1 MPERIYKLQP
11 DRTIHLRGFDGLG
24 AAAAIHS
31 ATPTSFKVS
40 GVFRDPADFAVLVL
54 YDADN
59 FFEHPRLKYLPD
71 TNFSGLTLTFDVH
84 YSGLMPL
91 DSPKFPT
98 IDWPYLDVIRTDGT
112 STRIRLFDHAQLV
125 GGAYTT
131 AGGSFVI
138 EDNGLEPYDRITL
151 WYLNF
156 AFDYIV
162 PATAPLPSAADVAA
176 TLAAQ
181 INSVDW
187 EAFGVAI
194 GLKAQASGNLLQITA
209 DRPGVDGNMI
219 TVYAVSKNHRLRTDQ
234 TRLKLQGGSSDAVW
248 RITLN
253 FDALGIPQIRQMWLT
268 FAPALAD
275 GAPFTDTEWEATFT
289 NWTVTGPE
297 SVRALQVAGP
307 GSIRIEEN
315 DSWCSYTGQWAVEEG
330 FYSGGFARR
339 ASAPSDTVTVYYFCP
354 AVHDLYVGTS
364 LYTDRGVAGIRLDGD
379 AETDLDCYLNTEP
392 AVNTRR
398 LVRSA
403 VPAGEHTVTI
413 RLKSGR
419 YFYFDFLEAVVPTD
433 VPDPPFPV
441 TNISPALD
449 YSTDHTYKLPPARLL
464 WNFDQ
469 LGFHGPMNE
478 YIGVFWWNQ
487 RRRVGA
493 LIPSVQVTFSG
504 QFQPG
509 DQIFLEIGGQFVG
522 KTVFPNEPNSVLA
535 AHFEYFINATF
546 VGVWASAS
554 GDVLTITAR
563 SPQAAYSFSF
573 NAWAENISGSTGS
586 VAFSGSLQGGQPGQW
601 VVDPAQ
607 TPPLNRA
614 ARDWH
619 ADFYRQCQSR
629 GREIVTAVSME
640 LVNPPAEF
648 AARVPDGAPVETSIG
663 FGNLVSTHCAFNAA
677 VLSYQKEVFRS
688 LADLMQAAGLAPN
701 LQFGEFCW
709 WYFSNH
715 STQNPSG
722 GMAYYDADTQAAALA
737 ALGRPLHVF
746 ISPDDDPG
754 INAGQDAG
762 FLRDRLR
769 DHVAAI
775 VSHVRALHPGAAF
788 EVLFPYDVN
797 HPRPAG
803 VHRLGGKLNRF
814 VNLPAEWEDKGL
826 SGLDRFKLE
835 ALDFGAWSRDLD
847 LVRAALAFALRQLRW
862 PKDSLRH
869 LVPVFRPA
877 SAWERE
883 ALMALGE
890 GFPAVNLWA
899 FDHLSIYGLALRPAI
914 GIGSAK
920 RFG

>member
-11 DRTIHLRGFDGLG
+11 DRTIHLRGFDALG

-31 ATPTSFKVS
+31 ATPTGFKVS

-98 IDWPYLDVIRTDGT
+98 IDWPYLDVIRPDGT
-112 STRIRLFDHAQLV
+112 SARIRLFDHAQLV
-125 GGAYTT
+125 GGTYT
-131 AGGSFVI
+131 AAAGSFVI
-138 EDNGLEPYDRITL
+138 EDNGLQPYDRITL

-162 PATAPLPSAADVAA
+162 PDAQPLPTASDVAA

-194 GLKAQASGNLLQITA
+194 GLQAQATGNVLRIKA
-209 DRPGVDGNMI
+209 ERPGADGNMI
-219 TVYAVSKNHRLRTDQ
+219 TIYAVSKNDRLRTDQ
-234 TRLKLQGGSSDAVW
+234 ARIKLQGGSSDAVW
-248 RITLN
+248 RITLD

-268 FAPALAD
+268 FAPPLAD
-275 GAPFTDTEWEATFT
+275 GAPFTDTEWEAVFT
-289 NWTVTGPE
+289 NWTVAGPE

-307 GSIRIEEN
+307 ESLRIEEN

-339 ASAPSDTVTVYYFCP
+339 ASAVGDAVTVHYYCP

-379 AETDLDCYLNTEP
+379 AETDLDCHLNTEP

-403 VPAGEHTVTI
+403 VPPGEHTVTI
-413 RLKSGR
+413 RLKSGP
-419 YFYFDFLEAVVPTD
+419 YFYFDFLEAAVPAD
-433 VPDPPFPV
+433 VPDPPPAV
-441 TNISPALD
+441 ANLSPALD

-464 WNFDQ
+464 WNFDK

-493 LIPSVQVTFSG
+493 FIPSVQVTFSG

-509 DQIFLEIGGQFVG
+509 DQIFLEIGGQVIG

-535 AHFEYFINATF
+535 SHFEYFINATF

-554 GDVLTITAR
+554 GDVLTVAAR
-563 SPQAAYSFSF
+563 SPQPAYSFSF
-573 NAWAENISGSTGS
+573 NAWTENPSGSTGT
-586 VAFSGSLQGGQPGQW
+586 VAVAGSLQGGQPGQW
-601 VVDPAQ
+601 VIDPAQ
-607 TPPLNRA
+607 APTLNRA

-619 ADFYRQCQSR
+619 ADFYRECQNR
-629 GREIVTAVSME
+629 GREVVTAVSME

-648 AARVPDGAPVETSIG
+648 AARFPDGTPVETSVG

-677 VLSYQKEVFRS
+677 MLSYQQGVFTS
-688 LADLMQAAGLAPN
+688 LADLMQAAGLSPN

-709 WYFSNH
+709 WYFSNF
-715 STQNPSG
+715 SPQNPGG
-722 GMAYYDADTQAAALA
+722 GMAYYDADTQSAALA

-746 ISPDDDPG
+746 TSPDDDPG
-754 INAGQDAG
+754 INGGADAG

-775 VSHVRALHPGAAF
+775 VSYVRAFHPGAAF

-803 VHRLGGKLNRF
+803 MHQLGGRLNRF
-814 VNLPAEWEDKGL
+814 VNLPAEWEDKTT

-847 LVRAALAFALRQLRW
+847 LVRAALAFALHQLNW
-862 PKDSLRH
+862 PRDLLRH

>member
-71 TNFSGLTLTFDVH
+71 TNFSGLTLSFDVH
-84 YSGLMPL
+84 YTGLMPL
-91 DSPKFPT
+91 DSPKYPT
-98 IDWPYLDVIRTDGT
+98 IDWPYLDVIRPDG
-112 STRIRLFDHAQLV
+112 STARIPLFDHAQLV
-125 GGAYTT
+125 GGAYTAAT
-131 AGGSFVI
+131 GSFVI
-138 EDNGLEPYDRITL
+138 EDNGLQAYDRITL

-162 PATAPLPSAADVAA
+162 PDTQPLPTAADVAA

-194 GLKAQASGNLLQITA
+194 GLQAQATGNVLQLTA
-209 DRPGVDGNMI
+209 TRPGRDGNMI
-219 TVYAVSKNHRLRTDQ
+219 TLYAVAKNNRLGTQ
-234 TRLKLQGGSSDAVW
+234 PAQVKLQGGSSDAIW
-248 RITLN
+248 RITLD
-253 FDALGIPQIRQMWLT
+253 FDALGIPQVRQMWLT
-268 FAPALAD
+268 FAPPLAD
-275 GAPFTDTEWEATFT
+275 GAAFTDTEWEASFT

-297 SVRALQVAGP
+297 SVRALLVAGP
-307 GSIRIEEN
+307 QSVRVEEN
-315 DSWCSYTGQWAVEEG
+315 DSWCAYTGQWAVESG

-339 ASAPSDTVTVYYFCP
+339 AASVGDSVTVDYYCP

-364 LYTDRGVAGIRLDGD
+364 LYKDRGVAGIQLDGD
-379 AETDLDCYLNTEP
+379 AETDLDCYLDNEP

-403 VPAGEHTVTI
+403 VPAGAHRVTI
-413 RLKSGR
+413 RLKRGP
-419 YFYFDFLEAVVPTD
+419 YFYFDFLEAAVPAD
-433 VPDPPFPV
+433 VPDPLPPV
-441 TNISPALD
+441 HNLSPALD

-469 LGFHGPMNE
+469 LGFHGPMNQ
-478 YIGVFWWNQ
+478 YTGVFWWNQ
-487 RRRVGA
+487 RKRIGET
-493 LIPSVQVTFSG
+493 IPSVQVTFGG
-504 QFQPG
+504 QFVPG

-522 KTVFPNEPNSVLA
+522 KTVFPNEPNALLA
-535 AHFEYFINATF
+535 AHFAYFINATF
-546 VGVWASAS
+546 VGVWAAAA

-563 SPQAAYSFSF
+563 SAQPAYSFSF
-573 NAWAENISGSTGS
+573 NAWSENVSGSTGS
-586 VAFSGSLQGGQPGQW
+586 LTFRGSLQGGQPGRW

-619 ADFYRQCQSR
+619 ADLYRECQAR

-640 LVNPPAEF
+640 LVNPPTEF
-648 AARVPDGAPVETSIG
+648 AARFPDGAPVETSVG
-663 FGNLVSTHCAFNAA
+663 FGNLVSTHCAFNAPM
-677 VLSYQKEVFRS
+677 LGYQKEVFKN
-688 LADLMQAAGLAPN
+688 LADLMQASGLTPN
-701 LQFGEFCW
+701 LQFGEFSW
-709 WYFSNH
+709 WYFSNY
-715 STQNPSG
+715 SAQNPSG

-746 ISPDDDPG
+746 TSPDDDPG
-754 INAGQDAG
+754 VNGGADAV
-762 FLRDRLR
+762 FLRNRLR
-769 DHVAAI
+769 DHAAAI
-775 VSHVRALHPGAAF
+775 VSYVRAWHANAAF

-803 VHRLGGKLNRF
+803 MHQLGGRLNRF
-814 VNLPAEWEDKGL
+814 VNLPVEWEQKDS

-835 ALDFGAWSRDLD
+835 ALDFGAWSRDLN
-847 LVRAALAFALRQLRW
+847 LVRSALDFALQLNW
-862 PKDSLRH
+862 PRDALRH
-869 LVPVFRPA
+869 LLPVFVPA
-877 SAWERE
+877 YAWEKE

-890 GFPAVNLWA
+890 GFAAVNLWA
-899 FDHLSIYGLALRPAI
+899 FDHLSIYGLPLRPAV
-914 GIGSAK
+914 GVGSAK